1 MRKGIT
7 YWRVADTYAPICASM
22 AVKDIL
28 IRYFHDV
35 PSYHLNKL
43 DSLELISENGR
54 CLFPIIV
61 VGLVDEIHVLLRDL
75 PCLFVWTE
83 FENLKI
89 SFARDNVT
97 VTSLT
102 DVAS

>member
-1 MRKGIT
+1 MRIGIT

-28 IRYFHDV
+28 IQYFHDV
-35 PSYHLNKL
+35 RSYHLNKL
-43 DSLELISENGR
+43 DSLELFSDNSR

-61 VGLVDEIHVLLRDL
+61 LGLVDEIHILLRDL

-83 FENLKI
+83 FEN
-89 SFARDNVT
+89 RDNVT

-102 DVAS
+102 DVAF